1 MKFVIETVN
10 VSDVAMIQAG
20 AVSDGF
26 RIKTHG
32 KTYELSR
39 NRTDWVLAAKTT
51 GGIIAPKR
59 TQPFTALGI
68 ALKDLTKQY
77 DKR

>member
-1 MKFVIETVN
+1 MKFIVETM
-10 VSDVAMIQAG
+10 SASSIPMIQA
-20 AVSDGF
+20 AASDGF
-26 RIKTHG
+26 QIKTHG
-32 KTYELSR
+32 KTYLLSR
-39 NRTDWVLAAKTT
+39 NRTHWVLASKTM

-59 TQPFTALGI
+59 TQPFTALSI